1 MITAGLTSCGY
12 ASTMPAKVSQAPIF
26 SKRLAARFKA
36 LWVKIVSTPRSK
48 RPLASLRRP
57 KARLVRRMLG
67 PWKEAASKI
76 TFFVSLVTS
85 VKRPPITP
93 PKPAAFSASP
103 MVIMEGFRMRSLSSK
118 VMSFSPSSARR
129 TIRVRPATLS
139 AS

>member
-12 ASTMPAKVSQAPIF
+12 ASTIPAKVSQAPIF
-26 SKRLAARFKA
+26 SKRFAARFKA

-103 MVIMEGFRMRSLSSK
+103 IVIMEGFRMRSLSSK